1 MVGVQ
6 SLLKERY
13 LNGKTVC
20 SPTPQKILLLFLFF
34 LLRILGIYKIRKD
47 VLASLFMPFGFINAW
62 DNLFDARW
70 LFLYPTLWTN
80 FLRRQYRLIFIVA
93 IAYNSDSLGAY
104 IVFFSWI
111 LYISTKLTKKY
122 KIHLEFYIFK
132 VKLSMQSKKE
142 HGGLFPN
149 TIIQSWGRIYFSMV
163 V

>member
-20 SPTPQKILLLFLFF
+20 SPTPQKILLLFSFFF

-70 LFLYPTLWTN
+70 LFLYPTL
-80 FLRRQYRLIFIVA
+80 
-93 IAYNSDSLGAY
+93 
-104 IVFFSWI
+104 
-111 LYISTKLTKKY
+111 
-122 KIHLEFYIFK
+122 
-132 VKLSMQSKKE
+132 
-142 HGGLFPN
+142 
-149 TIIQSWGRIYFSMV
+149 
-163 V
+163 